1 MAILASSPCPQD
13 GLVACPQGSGEAEK
27 IKNASEG
34 AGGEVGEEESEAVRA
49 DEDKS
54 EAEGPKVDKAEDQ
67 EDEEDSE
74 GEEDDKDKLEAE
86 EPFVGAEDQ
95 EPHVDMK
102 DYEVGAAR
110 AHVGT
115 GVDLGDAIWWRLGCM
130 WGVMLGCCLGRLWC
144 LPFCHY
150 CTSSSKKPE
159 SISSRGTG
167 RRNNMG
173 RCQLCHLHWQPSE
186 CNIAGLKA
194 QVFAAHHARR
204 MRLSRL
210 VGVNSALRKWEVPR

>member
-54 EAEGPKVDKAEDQ
+54 EAEGPKVDKAEDKEAEEDSDGEKEDEHRSEAEGPKVDKAEDQ

-74 GEEDDKDKLEAE
+74 GEKDDKDKLEAE
-86 EPFVGAEDQ
+86 EPFVEAEDQ

-150 CTSSSKKPE
+150 CTSSSKTLQVYK
-159 SISSRGTG
+159 
-167 RRNNMG
+167 
-173 RCQLCHLHWQPSE
+173 QPWYGPS
-186 CNIAGLKA
+186 
-194 QVFAAHHARR
+194 
-204 MRLSRL
+204 
-210 VGVNSALRKWEVPR
+210 

>member
-1 MAILASSPCPQD
+1 MARRVGGPIYQLTMAILASSPCPQD

-67 EDEEDSE
+67 EAEEDSDGEKEDEHKSEAEGPKVDKAEDQEDEEDSE

-86 EPFVGAEDQ
+86 EPFVEAEDQ

-150 CTSSSKKPE
+150 CTSSSKKP
-159 SISSRGTG
+159 RVYK
-167 RRNNMG
+167 
-173 RCQLCHLHWQPSE
+173 QPWYGPS
-186 CNIAGLKA
+186 
-194 QVFAAHHARR
+194 
-204 MRLSRL
+204 
-210 VGVNSALRKWEVPR
+210 

>member
-150 CTSSSKKPE
+150 CTSSSKKP
-159 SISSRGTG
+159 RVYK
-167 RRNNMG
+167 
-173 RCQLCHLHWQPSE
+173 QPWYGPS
-186 CNIAGLKA
+186 
-194 QVFAAHHARR
+194 
-204 MRLSRL
+204 
-210 VGVNSALRKWEVPR
+210 

>member
-1 MAILASSPCPQD
+1 MARRVGGPIYQLTMAILASSPCPQD

-67 EDEEDSE
+67 EAEEDSDGEKEDEHKSEAEGPKVDKAEDQE
-74 GEEDDKDKLEAE
+74 GEKDDKDKVEAE

-150 CTSSSKKPE
+150 CTSSSKKP
-159 SISSRGTG
+159 RVYK
-167 RRNNMG
+167 
-173 RCQLCHLHWQPSE
+173 QPWYGPS
-186 CNIAGLKA
+186 
-194 QVFAAHHARR
+194 
-204 MRLSRL
+204 
-210 VGVNSALRKWEVPR
+210 

>member
-1 MAILASSPCPQD
+1 MGGPIYQLTMAILASSPCPQD
-13 GLVACPQGSGEAEK
+13 DLVAFPQGSGEAEK
-27 IKNASEG
+27 KKK
-34 AGGEVGEEESEAVRA
+34 EESEAERA

-54 EAEGPKVDKAEDQ
+54 EAEGPPVDKAGDQ
-67 EDEEDSE
+67 EAEEESE
-74 GEEDDKDKLEAE
+74 GEKDDEDMLEAE
-86 EPFVGAEDQ
+86 EPNVDKAEDQ

-150 CTSSSKKPE
+150 CTSSSKK
-159 SISSRGTG
+159 T
-167 RRNNMG
+167 
-173 RCQLCHLHWQPSE
+173 QVYKQPWYGPS
-186 CNIAGLKA
+186 
-194 QVFAAHHARR
+194 
-204 MRLSRL
+204 
-210 VGVNSALRKWEVPR
+210 